1 MCEFDTL
8 TTAELLRTT
17 FAAQREAYQ
26 QHPERAALERVRD
39 LIRGEVLAVLGVY
52 ERERGQWWMPGE
64 GQSMKRVS
72 TTATIVARRVAA
84 RLSMGD
90 FRVRV
95 ATQDSPDVTE
105 VLVLR
110 VDEVFWAMTKMFYLG
125 DASRRRI
132 MAELNAHPGWKLTWV
147 IQRLTAVG
155 ALVSDHPGNRN
166 AACEFGGAWHHWG
179 TAPGLELMLLRRDG
193 SGFLDFSNGER
204 RKFDALPIADQLPR
218 VIPTL
223 DVLQS
228 WGDDDR
234 FNYVWSEAVEK
245 TAEEYHR
252 NRTNTL
258 TANVGMLIEKGEST
272 HE

>member
-8 TTAELLRTT
+8 TTAELLRAT

-52 ERERGQWWMPGE
+52 ERERGQWYMPDEGE
-64 GQSMKRVS
+64 SMKRVS
-72 TTATIVARRVAA
+72 RAATIVARRVAA

-95 ATQDSPDVTE
+95 APQDRPDVTE
-105 VLVLR
+105 SLVLR
-110 VDEVFWAMTKMFYLG
+110 VDEVFWAMTKMFFLG

-147 IQRLTAVG
+147 IRRLTAVG
-155 ALVSDHPGNRN
+155 ALVSEKRI
-166 AACEFGGAWHHWG
+166 AACEFGGSWHHWG

-204 RKFDALPIADQLPR
+204 KQFDALPIADQLPR
-218 VIPTL
+218 IIPTS

-252 NRTNTL
+252 NR
-258 TANVGMLIEKGEST
+258 ANRLDSNSGALAEKEDLE

>member
-8 TTAELLRTT
+8 TTAELLRAT

-52 ERERGQWWMPGE
+52 ERERGQWYMPGE
-64 GQSMKRVS
+64 GESMKRVS
-72 TTATIVARRVAA
+72 RAATIVARRVAA

-95 ATQDSPDVTE
+95 VPQDRPDVTE
-105 VLVLR
+105 SLVLR
-110 VDEVFWAMTKMFYLG
+110 VDEVFWAMNKMFYLG

-147 IQRLTAVG
+147 IRRLTAVG
-155 ALVSDHPGNRN
+155 ALVSEKRN
-166 AACEFGGAWHHWG
+166 AACEFGGSWHHWG

-204 RKFDALPIADQLPR
+204 KQFDALPIADQLPR
-218 VIPTL
+218 IIPTS
-223 DVLQS
+223 DVRQS

-252 NRTNTL
+252 NR
-258 TANVGMLIEKGEST
+258 ANRLDSNSGALAEKEDLE

>member
-1 MCEFDTL
+1 MCEFDSLTL
-8 TTAELLRTT
+8 DELLAAT

-52 ERERGQWWMPGE
+52 ERERGQWYMPGE

-72 TTATIVARRVAA
+72 TTATVVARRVAA

-90 FRVRV
+90 FRVGV
-95 ATQDSPDVTE
+95 APLDRPGLTE

-166 AACEFGGAWHHWG
+166 AACEFGGSWHHWG

-252 NRTNTL
+252 NRSNPL
-258 TANVGMLIEKGEST
+258 TVDRGMPIEKGEST

>member
-8 TTAELLRTT
+8 TTAELLRAT

-52 ERERGQWWMPGE
+52 ERERGQWYMPGE

-72 TTATIVARRVAA
+72 TTATVVARRVAA

-90 FRVRV
+90 FRVGV
-95 ATQDSPDVTE
+95 APLDRPGLTE

-218 VIPTL
+218 VTPTL

-252 NRTNTL
+252 NRSNPL
-258 TANVGMLIEKGEST
+258 TVDRGMLIEKGEST

>member
-8 TTAELLRTT
+8 TTAELLRAT

-52 ERERGQWWMPGE
+52 ERERGQWYMPGE
-64 GQSMKRVS
+64 GESMKRVS
-72 TTATIVARRVAA
+72 RAATIVARRVAA

-90 FRVRV
+90 FRVRI
-95 ATQDSPDVTE
+95 APQDRPDVTE
-105 VLVLR
+105 SLVLR
-110 VDEVFWAMTKMFYLG
+110 VDEVFWAMNKMFYLG

-147 IQRLTAVG
+147 IRRLTAVG
-155 ALVSDHPGNRN
+155 ALVSEKRN
-166 AACEFGGAWHHWG
+166 AACEFGGSWHHWG

-204 RKFDALPIADQLPR
+204 KQFDALPIADQLPR
-218 VIPTL
+218 IIPTS
-223 DVLQS
+223 DVRQS

-252 NRTNTL
+252 NR
-258 TANVGMLIEKGEST
+258 ANRLDSNSGALAEKEDLE

>member
-8 TTAELLRTT
+8 PTAELLHAT
-17 FAAQREAYQ
+17 FAAQREAFQ

-39 LIRGEVLAVLGVY
+39 LIRAEVLAVLGVY
-52 ERERGQWWMPGE
+52 EREREYWRMPDYGK
-64 GQSMKRVS
+64 SMEYVNRA
-72 TTATIVARRVAA
+72 ATIVARRVAA

-95 ATQDSPDVTE
+95 APQDSPDVTE
-105 VLVLR
+105 SLVLR
-110 VDEVFWAMTKMFYLG
+110 VDEVFWAMNKMFYLG
-125 DASRRRI
+125 NASLRWF

-155 ALVSDHPGNRN
+155 ALVSDVPGNRN
-166 AACEFGGAWHHWG
+166 AACEFGGSWHHWG

-204 RKFDALPIADQLPR
+204 RKFDALPIADQLPQI
-218 VIPTL
+218 IPTS
-223 DVLQS
+223 DVLRS
-228 WGDDDR
+228 WGDGDS

-252 NRTNTL
+252 NRTSQSTVNSGIL
-258 TANVGMLIEKGEST
+258 VEKEERV

>member
-8 TTAELLRTT
+8 TTAELLRAT
-17 FAAQREAYQ
+17 FAAQWEAYQ

-52 ERERGQWWMPGE
+52 ERERGQWYMPGE
-64 GQSMKRVS
+64 GESMKRVS
-72 TTATIVARRVAA
+72 RAATIVARRVAA

-95 ATQDSPDVTE
+95 APQDRPDVTE
-105 VLVLR
+105 SLVLR
-110 VDEVFWAMTKMFYLG
+110 VDEVFWAMTKMFFLG

-147 IQRLTAVG
+147 IRRLTAVG
-155 ALVSDHPGNRN
+155 ALVSEKRN
-166 AACEFGGAWHHWG
+166 AACEFGGSWHHWG

-204 RKFDALPIADQLPR
+204 KQFDALPIADQLPR
-218 VIPTL
+218 IIPTS
-223 DVLQS
+223 DVRQS

-252 NRTNTL
+252 NR
-258 TANVGMLIEKGEST
+258 ANRLDSNSGALAEKEDLE

>member
-8 TTAELLRTT
+8 TTAELLRAT

-52 ERERGQWWMPGE
+52 ERERGQWYMPGE

-72 TTATIVARRVAA
+72 TTATVVARRVAA

-90 FRVRV
+90 FRVGV
-95 ATQDSPDVTE
+95 APLDRPGLTE

-166 AACEFGGAWHHWG
+166 TACEFGGSWHHWG

-252 NRTNTL
+252 NRSNPL
-258 TANVGMLIEKGEST
+258 TVDRGMLIEKGEST

>member
-8 TTAELLRTT
+8 TTAELLRAT

-52 ERERGQWWMPGE
+52 ERERGQWYMPGE
-64 GQSMKRVS
+64 GESMKRVS
-72 TTATIVARRVAA
+72 RAATIVARRVAA

-95 ATQDSPDVTE
+95 APQDRPDVTE
-105 VLVLR
+105 SLVLR
-110 VDEVFWAMTKMFYLG
+110 VDEVFWAMNKMFYLG

-155 ALVSDHPGNRN
+155 ALVSEKRN
-166 AACEFGGAWHHWG
+166 AACEFGGSWHHWG

-204 RKFDALPIADQLPR
+204 KSFDALPIADQLPQI
-218 VIPTL
+218 IPTS

-234 FNYVWSEAVEK
+234 FNYVWSDAVEK

-252 NRTNTL
+252 NR
-258 TANVGMLIEKGEST
+258 ANRLDSNSGGLPEKEDLE

>member
-52 ERERGQWWMPGE
+52 ERERGQWYMPGE

-72 TTATIVARRVAA
+72 TTATVVARRVAA

-90 FRVRV
+90 FRVGV
-95 ATQDSPDVTE
+95 APLDRPGLTE

-166 AACEFGGAWHHWG
+166 AACEFGGSWHHWG

-252 NRTNTL
+252 NRSNPL
-258 TANVGMLIEKGEST
+258 TVDRGMLIEKGEST

>member
-8 TTAELLRTT
+8 TTAELLRAT

-52 ERERGQWWMPGE
+52 ERERGQWYMPGE

-72 TTATIVARRVAA
+72 TTATVVARRVAA

-90 FRVRV
+90 FRVGV
-95 ATQDSPDVTE
+95 APLDRPGLTE

-166 AACEFGGAWHHWG
+166 AACEFGGSWHHWG

-228 WGDDDR
+228 WGDDDS

-252 NRTNTL
+252 NRSNPL
-258 TANVGMLIEKGEST
+258 TVDRGMLIEKGEST

>member
-52 ERERGQWWMPGE
+52 ERERGQWYMPGE

-72 TTATIVARRVAA
+72 TTATVVARRVAA

-90 FRVRV
+90 FRVGV
-95 ATQDSPDVTE
+95 APLDRPGLTE

-204 RKFDALPIADQLPR
+204 RKFDALPTADQLPR

-228 WGDDDR
+228 WGDDDS

-252 NRTNTL
+252 NRTNPL
-258 TANVGMLIEKGEST
+258 TVDRGMLIEKGESSD
-272 HE
+272 E

>member
-52 ERERGQWWMPGE
+52 ERERGQWYMPGE
-64 GQSMKRVS
+64 GQSMRRVS

-84 RLSMGD
+84 RLSRGD
-90 FRVRV
+90 FRVGV
-95 ATQDSPDVTE
+95 APLDRPGLTE

-166 AACEFGGAWHHWG
+166 AACEFGGSWHHWG

-252 NRTNTL
+252 NRSNPL
-258 TANVGMLIEKGEST
+258 TVDRVMLIEKGEST

>member
-8 TTAELLRTT
+8 TTAELLRAT

-26 QHPERAALERVRD
+26 QHPERASLERVRD

-52 ERERGQWWMPGE
+52 ERERGQWYMPGE

-166 AACEFGGAWHHWG
+166 AACEFGGSWHHWG

-252 NRTNTL
+252 NRSNPL
-258 TANVGMLIEKGEST
+258 TVDRGMLIGKGEST

>member
-1 MCEFDTL
+1 MCEFDTV
-8 TTAELLRTT
+8 TTAELLRAT

-52 ERERGQWWMPGE
+52 ERERGQWYMPGE

-72 TTATIVARRVAA
+72 TTATVVARRVAA

-90 FRVRV
+90 FRVGV
-95 ATQDSPDVTE
+95 APLDRPGLTE

-193 SGFLDFSNGER
+193 SGFLEFSNGER

-218 VIPTL
+218 VFPTL

-252 NRTNTL
+252 KRSNRST
-258 TANVGMLIEKGEST
+258 VDGGMLIEKGEST

>member
-1 MCEFDTL
+1 MCEFDSL
-8 TTAELLRTT
+8 TIDELLAAT

-52 ERERGQWWMPGE
+52 ERERGQWYMPGE
-64 GQSMKRVS
+64 GESMKRVS
-72 TTATIVARRVAA
+72 RAATIVARRVAA

-95 ATQDSPDVTE
+95 APQDRPDVTE
-105 VLVLR
+105 SLVLR
-110 VDEVFWAMTKMFYLG
+110 VDEVFWAMTKMFFLG

-147 IQRLTAVG
+147 IRRLTAIG
-155 ALVSDHPGNRN
+155 ALVSEKRN
-166 AACEFGGAWHHWG
+166 AACEFGGSWHHWG

-204 RKFDALPIADQLPR
+204 KQFDALPIADQLPQI
-218 VIPTL
+218 IPTS
-223 DVLQS
+223 DVRQS

-252 NRTNTL
+252 NR
-258 TANVGMLIEKGEST
+258 ANRLDSNSGALAEKEDLE

>member
-52 ERERGQWWMPGE
+52 ERERGQWYMPGE

-72 TTATIVARRVAA
+72 TTATVVARRVAA

-90 FRVRV
+90 FRVGV
-95 ATQDSPDVTE
+95 APLDRPGLTE

-228 WGDDDR
+228 WGDDDS

-252 NRTNTL
+252 NRSNPL
-258 TANVGMLIEKGEST
+258 TVDRGMLIEKGEST

>member
-8 TTAELLRTT
+8 TTAELLHAT

-52 ERERGQWWMPGE
+52 ERERGQWYMPDEGE
-64 GQSMKRVS
+64 SMKRVS
-72 TTATIVARRVAA
+72 RAATIVARRVAA

-95 ATQDSPDVTE
+95 APQDRPDVTE
-105 VLVLR
+105 SLVLR
-110 VDEVFWAMTKMFYLG
+110 VDEVFWAMNKMFYLG

-147 IQRLTAVG
+147 IRRLTAVG
-155 ALVSDHPGNRN
+155 ALVSEKRN
-166 AACEFGGAWHHWG
+166 AACEFGGSWHHWG

-204 RKFDALPIADQLPR
+204 KQFDALPIADQLPR
-218 VIPTL
+218 IIPTS
-223 DVLQS
+223 DVRQS

-252 NRTNTL
+252 NR
-258 TANVGMLIEKGEST
+258 ANRLDSNSGALAEKEDLE

>member
-8 TTAELLRTT
+8 TTAELLRAT

-52 ERERGQWWMPGE
+52 ERERGQWYMPGE
-64 GQSMKRVS
+64 GESMKRVS
-72 TTATIVARRVAA
+72 RAATIVARRVAA

-95 ATQDSPDVTE
+95 APQDRPDVTE
-105 VLVLR
+105 SLVLR
-110 VDEVFWAMTKMFYLG
+110 VDEVFWAMNKMFYLG

-147 IQRLTAVG
+147 IRRLTAVG
-155 ALVSDHPGNRN
+155 ALVSEKRN
-166 AACEFGGAWHHWG
+166 AACEFGGSWHHWG

-204 RKFDALPIADQLPR
+204 KQFDALPIADQLPR
-218 VIPTL
+218 IIPTS
-223 DVLQS
+223 DVRQS

-252 NRTNTL
+252 NR
-258 TANVGMLIEKGEST
+258 ANRLDSNSGALAEKEDLE

>member
-8 TTAELLRTT
+8 TTAELLRAT

-52 ERERGQWWMPGE
+52 ERERGQWYMPGE

-72 TTATIVARRVAA
+72 TTATVVARRVAA

-90 FRVRV
+90 FRVGV
-95 ATQDSPDVTE
+95 APLDRPGLTE

-228 WGDDDR
+228 WGDDDS

-252 NRTNTL
+252 NRSNPL
-258 TANVGMLIEKGEST
+258 TVDRGMLIEKGEST

>member
-8 TTAELLRTT
+8 TTAELLRAT

-52 ERERGQWWMPGE
+52 ERERGQWYMPGE

-72 TTATIVARRVAA
+72 TTATVVARRVAA

-90 FRVRV
+90 FRVGV
-95 ATQDSPDVTE
+95 APLDRPGLTE

-252 NRTNTL
+252 NRSNPL
-258 TANVGMLIEKGEST
+258 TVDRGMLIEKGEST

>member
-8 TTAELLRTT
+8 TTAELLRAT

-52 ERERGQWWMPGE
+52 ERERGQWYMPDEGE
-64 GQSMKRVS
+64 SMKRVS
-72 TTATIVARRVAA
+72 RAATIVARRVAA
-84 RLSMGD
+84 RLSIGD
-90 FRVRV
+90 FRVSV
-95 ATQDSPDVTE
+95 APQDCPDVTE
-105 VLVLR
+105 SLVLR
-110 VDEVFWAMTKMFYLG
+110 VDEVFWAMNKMFYLG

-147 IQRLTAVG
+147 IRRLTAVG
-155 ALVSDHPGNRN
+155 ALVSEKRN
-166 AACEFGGAWHHWG
+166 AACEFGGSWHHWG

-204 RKFDALPIADQLPR
+204 KQFDALPIADQLPR
-218 VIPTL
+218 IIPTS
-223 DVLQS
+223 DVRQS

-252 NRTNTL
+252 NR
-258 TANVGMLIEKGEST
+258 ANRLDSNSGALAEKEDLE

>member
-1 MCEFDTL
+1 MCEADTL
-8 TTAELLRTT
+8 TTVELLRTT

-52 ERERGQWWMPGE
+52 EREPWLWCMPDEGE
-64 GQSMKRVS
+64 SMKRVS
-72 TTATIVARRVAA
+72 RAATIVARRVAA

-90 FRVRV
+90 LRVRV

-125 DASRRRI
+125 DASRRII

-218 VIPTL
+218 IIPTS
-223 DVLQS
+223 DVLRS
-228 WGDDDR
+228 WGDNDR
-234 FNYVWSEAVEK
+234 FNYVWSEAVEA

-252 NRTNTL
+252 NRTKPL
-258 TANVGMLIEKGEST
+258 TANVGTLIEKGEST
-272 HE
+272 DE

>member
-52 ERERGQWWMPGE
+52 ERERGQWYMPGE

-72 TTATIVARRVAA
+72 TTATVVARRVAA

-90 FRVRV
+90 FRVGV
-95 ATQDSPDVTE
+95 APLDRPGLTE

-252 NRTNTL
+252 NRSNPL
-258 TANVGMLIEKGEST
+258 TVDRGMLIEKGEST

>member
-1 MCEFDTL
+1 MCEFDTV
-8 TTAELLRTT
+8 TTAELLRAT

-64 GQSMKRVS
+64 GQSMRRVS

-90 FRVRV
+90 FRVGV
-95 ATQDSPDVTE
+95 APLDRPGLTE

-204 RKFDALPIADQLPR
+204 RTFDALPIADQLPR

-228 WGDDDR
+228 WGDDDS

-252 NRTNTL
+252 NRSNPL
-258 TANVGMLIEKGEST
+258 TVDRGMLIEKGEST

>member
-8 TTAELLRTT
+8 TTAELLRAT

-52 ERERGQWWMPGE
+52 ERERGQWYMPGE

-72 TTATIVARRVAA
+72 TTATVVARRVAA

-90 FRVRV
+90 FRVGV
-95 ATQDSPDVTE
+95 APLDRPGLTE

-166 AACEFGGAWHHWG
+166 AACEFGGSWHHWG

-252 NRTNTL
+252 NRSNPL
-258 TANVGMLIEKGEST
+258 TVDRGMLIEKGEST